1 MEYLQCRKW
10 TLYAMSHL
18 TMFNLKHYCNV
29 IGMSFHCHILQCYI
43 STIISILTAT
53 MAAMFNVFWQ
63 TFMTFSMFLA
73 TFLLFLRTFTMLHY
87 ILKIHLLTIADFW
100 MRFYLAIDIEFNV
113 DLQKNYKYH
122 LRIFSAHEWPKY
134 RSVHE
139 NENKDIFLLEMYKR
153 LSCKPIIRYVRR
165 LPSKR
170 NNQTVASSIIKPKT
184 TSRSKNKISK
194 NGKNACHDHPIKSTF

>member
-1 MEYLQCRKW
+1 MEYFQWRKW
-10 TLYAMSHL
+10 TLYAMSL
-18 TMFNLKHYCNV
+18 
-29 IGMSFHCHILQCYI
+29 LQC
-43 STIISILTAT
+43 STSNILGCHWDVIT
-53 MAAMFNVFWQ
+53 MYLNNVLANVYDIFNIFGNIFVV
-63 TFMTFSMFLA
+63 SKNIYDA
-73 TFLLFLRTFTMLHY
+73 ILHF
-87 ILKIHLLTIADFW
+87 KNPFADFLI
-100 MRFYLAIDIEFNV
+100 RFYRAINIAFNV
-113 DLQKNYKYH
+113 DPPKNYKYH
-122 LRIFSAHEWPKY
+122 LRIFSAYAWPKY

-194 NGKNACHDHPIKSTF
+194 NDKNACHDHPIKSTFYIVWVKYLKMV